1 MRYLWLILFSLLLC
15 GTSTLH
21 AFEVPPS
28 QGYVTDLAQLIDT
41 STERKLEQYLRDF
54 ENTDSTQLVV
64 LTIPDL
70 DGLPVEQAAL
80 EVAEQWQI
88 GQREHDNG
96 VLLLVARDDRKVRIE
111 VGMGLEGRLTD
122 LLAGRIVDQELL
134 PRFRQGKYSDG
145 IVAGVFAISDAVR
158 GEYKGNGGDK
168 KRDRNPFGLL
178 FFLLFVLPIFLPG
191 RRRSLFWFGGFGGGG
206 GRGGFGGGGFS
217 GGGGGFGGGGAS
229 GSW

>member
-1 MRYLWLILFSLLLC
+1 MRYLWLVLFSLLLC
-15 GTSTLH
+15 GTTTLY
-21 AFEVPPS
+21 AFEVPRS

-41 STERKLEQYLRDF
+41 TTERKLEQYLRSF
-54 ENTDSTQLVV
+54 EDTDSTQLVV
-64 LTIPDL
+64 LTIADL

-111 VGMGLEGRLTD
+111 VGLGLEGRLTD

-134 PRFRQGKYSDG
+134 PRFRQGQYTDG

-158 GEYKGNGGDK
+158 GEYKGNGSHK
-168 KRDRNPFGLL
+168 KRDKNPFGLL

-191 RRRSLFWFGGFGGGG
+191 RRRPLFWFGGFGGG

>member
-1 MRYLWLILFSLLLC
+1 MRYLWLVLFSLLLC
-15 GTSTLH
+15 GTTTLH
-21 AFEVPPS
+21 AFEVPRS

-41 STERKLEQYLRDF
+41 TTERKLEQYLRSF
-54 ENTDSTQLVV
+54 EDTDSTQLVV
-64 LTIPDL
+64 LTIADL
-70 DGLPVEQAAL
+70 DGLSVEQAAL

-111 VGMGLEGRLTD
+111 VGLGLEGRLTD

-134 PRFRQGKYSDG
+134 PRFRQGQYTDG

-158 GEYKGNGGDK
+158 GEYKGNGSHK
-168 KRDRNPFGLL
+168 KREKNSFGLL

-191 RRRSLFWFGGFGGGG
+191 RRRPLFWFGGFGGG

>member
-1 MRYLWLILFSLLLC
+1 MRCLWLALLSLLLC
-15 GTSTLH
+15 CTTTLH
-21 AFEVPPS
+21 AFEVPLS

-41 STERKLEQYLRDF
+41 GTERKLEQYLRSF
-54 ENTDSTQLVV
+54 EDTDSTQLVV
-64 LTIPDL
+64 LTVPDL

-88 GQREHDNG
+88 GQQEHDNG

-111 VGMGLEGRLTD
+111 VGLGLEGRLTD
-122 LLAGRIVDQELL
+122 LLAGRIIDQELL
-134 PRFRQGKYSDG
+134 PRFRQGHYSDG
-145 IVAGVFAISDAVR
+145 IIAGVFAISDAVR
-158 GEYKGNGGDK
+158 GEYKGDGSRK
-168 KRDRNPFGLL
+168 KRDKNPFGLL

-206 GRGGFGGGGFS
+206 RGGFGGGGGFS